1 MSTKPTTNPSAQWPD
16 KVPVSGLALLKRL
29 VPVKIGT
36 GPTAYWVF
44 REGVEASGVFIK
56 QST

>member
-1 MSTKPTTNPSAQWPD
+1 MTTPTTTPSAQWPD
-16 KVPVSGLALLKRL
+16 QVPISQLALVNNF

-44 REGVEASGVFIK
+44 RHSSVASGAFIK
-56 QST
+56 QFS